1 MVYTERT
8 HWTAADLAALPDD
21 GCHYELVKGHLI
33 RMPPRPPTMERPAAI
48 WTRSCACTR
57 GGTAGTPMPRKLDST

>member
-21 GCHYELVKGHLI
+21 GYHYELVKGRLVQ
-33 RMPPRPPTMERPAAI
+33 MPPRDRRP
-48 WTRSCACTR
+48 WR
-57 GGTAGTPMPRKLDST
+57 GQQ